1 MQVDLSRIRREK
13 PLRELLQ
20 FGIINLDK
28 PSGPT
33 SFAATQMV
41 RRAVGARK
49 AGHFGTLDPK
59 VTGVLPVALDR
70 ARRLAQWFIQ
80 KDKLYV
86 GVMRLHAEVP
96 REQLQELMDGFV
108 GAIEQLPPA
117 KSRVKRQVRQRR
129 VYGWK
134 ILETDGRDVRFEA
147 WVEGGT
153 YVSKLIHDLGQGIGG
168 AHMIE
173 LRRTRAGIFSESD
186 PSFTSLE
193 RLRDAVARWQEGCE
207 EPLRELIVPG
217 EVIGLVLPVVQVR
230 EEGLEPLRAGGPLT
244 RDKVR
249 SGCTVPAEGDVAV
262 FCAGRFVEVARIV
275 RQGDVI
281 ARPRFVYG

>member
-86 GVMRLHAEVP
+86 GVMRL
-96 REQLQELMDGFV
+96 Q
-108 GAIEQLPPA
+108 
-117 KSRVKRQVRQRR
+117 